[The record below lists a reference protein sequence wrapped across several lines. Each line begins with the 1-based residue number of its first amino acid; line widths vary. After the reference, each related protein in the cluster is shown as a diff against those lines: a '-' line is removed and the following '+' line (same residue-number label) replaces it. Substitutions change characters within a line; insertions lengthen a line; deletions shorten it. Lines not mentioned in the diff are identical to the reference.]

1 MIEVIKVGDR
11 TIVVEVD
18 KNMKTHEND
27 PFVIRK
33 KEAAEALLKKCG
45 VPEPYRKSRQ

>member
-1 MIEVIKVGDR
+1 MIEVIKIGDR
-11 TIVVEVD
+11 TITVEVD

-33 KEAAEALLKKCG
+33 NEAALAFLKKHG
-45 VPEPYRKSRQ
+45 VPAPYRKSRQ

>member
-1 MIEVIKVGDR
+1 MIEVIKIGDR
-11 TIVVEVD
+11 TITVEVD
-18 KNMKTHEND
+18 KDMKSHAND
-27 PFVIRK
+27 PYVIKK